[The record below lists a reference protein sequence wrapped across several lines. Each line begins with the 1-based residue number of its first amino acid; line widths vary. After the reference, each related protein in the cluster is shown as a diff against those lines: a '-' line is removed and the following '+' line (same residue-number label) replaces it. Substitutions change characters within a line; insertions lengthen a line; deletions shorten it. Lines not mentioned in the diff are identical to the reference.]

1 MNVNM
6 KTHCKNKYPLK
17 QPSFV
22 QKFSKPKS
30 IIDELSAWSWEAP
43 PAAYLELTCCIG

>member
-1 MNVNM
+1 M
-6 KTHCKNKYPLK
+6 KTDCKKVYPFY
-17 QPSFV
+17 QPSFA

-43 PAAYLELTCCIG
+43 PAGCLE

>member
-1 MNVNM
+1 M
-6 KTHCKNKYPLK
+6 KTNCKKVYPFN

-43 PAAYLELTCCIG
+43 PPGVWSKKN